1 MILEKFQNIFKI
13 PELRGRILFTLA
25 IFVIFRLGCFI
36 PIPGVDANALAR
48 SPIFQTGAFGLM
60 NVFAGGALQR
70 MSIFALGIMP
80 YISASIIMQIL
91 TIAIPQLEKLSKQG
105 EEGRQK
111 ITQIARYAALP
122 IGTIQGV
129 ALTYWVQGMQGGTFV
144 TTQGIDFI
152 LPAVVILVTG
162 TIFIMWL
169 GEKIT
174 ERGIGNGISLIIFA
188 GIVAQLRPAA
198 GNIGQ
203 LMSVGEITPFHLFL
217 FAVIAAF
224 TITAVVVIYEGERRI
239 PIRYARRIVGR
250 KVYGGQTTY
259 LPIRMGGVGV
269 IAIIFAMSILLLPTT
284 LARFTPEGNFLF
296 PIMER
301 ITQWFSP
308 GALPYY
314 FLFALAVIFFT
325 FFYTAVVFNPVE
337 VADNMRRYGGF
348 IPGLR
353 PGRPTAE
360 YITAIL
366 TRVTFV
372 GALFFAFIAVLP
384 MIINRQ
390 LMHQSFPL
398 GGTSILIAVGVAL
411 DTVQQLE
418 SHLLMR
424 HYKGFMRAGR

>member
-1 MILEKFQNIFKI
+1 MLDKFQNIFRI

-25 IFVIFRLGCFI
+25 IFVVFRFGCFI
-36 PIPGVDANALAR
+36 PIPGINAGALAR
-48 SPIFQTGAFGLM
+48 SAIFETGTFGLM
-60 NVFAGGALQR
+60 NIFAGGALSR
-70 MSIFALGIMP
+70 MSIFSMGIMP
-80 YISASIIMQIL
+80 YISASIIMQLL
-91 TIAIPQLEKLSKQG
+91 TVAIPQLEQLSKQG

-111 ITQIARYAALP
+111 ITQISRYATLP
-122 IGTIQGV
+122 IGAITGIGLAYMIQS
-129 ALTYWVQGMQGGTFV
+129 FV
-144 TTQGIDFI
+144 ITRGIGFI
-152 LPAVVILVTG
+152 LPAVITLLAG

-174 ERGIGNGISLIIFA
+174 EKGIGNGISLIIFA
-188 GIVAQLRPAA
+188 GIVAQVRPAA
-198 GNIGQ
+198 GNIGR
-203 LMSVGEITPFHLFL
+203 LLSIGEITPFHLFL
-217 FAVIAAF
+217 FSIIAIFVIA
-224 TITAVVVIYEGERRI
+224 AVVVIYEAERRI

-259 LPIRMGGVGV
+259 LPIRVGGVGV
-269 IAIIFAMSILLLPTT
+269 IAIIFAIAILVLPTT
-284 LARFTPEGNFLF
+284 LARFIPH
-296 PIMER
+296 PV
-301 ITQWFSP
+301 TQQIAGWLSP
-308 GALPYY
+308 GTLFYY
-314 FLFALAVIFFT
+314 ILYALAVILFT

-360 YITAIL
+360 YITAVL

-372 GALFFAFIAVLP
+372 GALFFAFIAILP
-384 MIINRQ
+384 EIINRG
-390 LMHQSFPL
+390 LLRQSFPF

-424 HYKGFMRAGR
+424 HYKGFIRGGR